1 MRRFLLWSGKHPL
14 TVIILITAFSLVAIR
29 GLFLLS
35 VDTSTEG
42 MILSGSPEHAAYLE
56 STERFGTDNI
66 TIVYV
71 RDKDLFTP
79 DKIASL
85 EELVYSLEEIKGVVR
100 AESLFSATN
109 FRNSG
114 GFLEVSPLIDWL
126 PETREEAIE
135 IRDNALANPIL
146 DGNLIT
152 GDGKGIAINLYVH
165 EEGEDSDFNVEFSRT
180 VDRVIEEKAGM
191 FDSAFQLGLSY
202 TRRLISENIVSDQI
216 KLVPLSILV
225 LLLVLTVTM
234 RSASGAVLPLI
245 TAGASVIWT
254 AGFMGYAG
262 IPINL
267 LTVIVPSLIVV
278 IGSTE
283 DIHILS
289 EYIEGVREGME
300 RVPAISYMAGKVGT
314 AVLLTSMT
322 TFIGFLSITLNKITM
337 LEQFGLTAAFG
348 LFVNPLITCMVAPV
362 YLRYFGAK
370 NPPGRRRESEALLDR
385 WITGMGEEVLRV
397 IRSHKKLVLFIL
409 LGGGAAL
416 GAFVLDVKVD
426 NDLLG
431 YFRESS
437 GIRQRSLAMHRELS
451 GPQAFY
457 LRITAGYE
465 DAFKEPGR
473 LAALH
478 GIQRFIKDKGEF
490 DHSVSLADHVALIRR
505 EMQGDGCF
513 ITPEDPGIIPQY
525 LMLLHRDDIS
535 RLVSS
540 DYSEANIIVRHN
552 LSSSHELTAAL
563 NELDA
568 YLQSHLDPHLK
579 YAFTGQ
585 NILLNNAA
593 DTMAAAQ
600 AKSLSLLLA
609 VIFLIMSILF
619 VNIKAGLLALV
630 PNAFPIVVNFG
641 LMGLLGVPLNTG
653 TAMVAAIAIGIA
665 VDDTIHFM
673 SRYHKEMR
681 TLQNQDEAMVVSVR
695 SEIKPVVST
704 SVALALGFAVLGFSG
719 FMPVVMF
726 GCLSALVML
735 LAMVGDL
742 FITPILLS
750 STQLITLW
758 EVITLRLGKE
768 VLTTSK
774 LFQGLK
780 AWQIKKIVLLGR
792 MLDAK
797 AGEYAVREGD
807 HGTSMYI
814 VLQGELSV
822 FGKNAH
828 NGEEIHYARLG
839 PGEVFGE
846 VCLVE
851 PGSRTANV
859 RAEQDSKVIE
869 IDWDGLKRIRRIYPW
884 LSSKLFL
891 NLSRIIGKRLADADQ
906 LICRLR

>member
-1 MRRFLLWSGKHPL
+1 MRRFLIWSGNHPV
-14 TVIILITAFSLVAIR
+14 TVIILLTVLTAIAAR

-35 VDTSTEG
+35 LDTSTEG
-42 MILSGSPEHAAYLE
+42 MILSGSPEHKAYLD
-56 STERFGTDNI
+56 STKRFGTDNI

-71 RDKDLFTP
+71 RDHDLFTP
-79 DKIASL
+79 AKIAAL
-85 EELVYSLEEIKGVVR
+85 EELVFSLEEIEGVVR
-100 AESLFSATN
+100 VESLFSAIN
-109 FRNSG
+109 FHNAG
-114 GFLEVSPLIDWL
+114 GFLEANPLIDWL
-126 PETREEAIE
+126 PETAAEAAE
-135 IRDNALANPIL
+135 IRGNALTNPIL
-146 DGNLIT
+146 AGNLIT
-152 GDGKGIAINLYVH
+152 EDGKGVAINLYVQ
-165 EEGEDSDFNVEFSRT
+165 EDGEDSGFNVAFSHA
-180 VDRVIEEKAGM
+180 VDRVLKEKAGM
-191 FDSAFQLGLSY
+191 FDTAFQLGLSY

-216 KLVPLSILV
+216 KLVPLSIAV

-234 RSASGAVLPLI
+234 RSASGAALPLI
-245 TAGASVIWT
+245 TAGTSVIWT

-262 IPINL
+262 IPVNL

-289 EYIEGVREGME
+289 EYIEGVREGEDRMS
-300 RVPAISYMAGKVGT
+300 AIRYMAGKVGT

-322 TFIGFLSITLNKITM
+322 TFIGFLSITLNEITI
-337 LEQFGLTAAFG
+337 LEQFGLVAAFG
-348 LFVNPLITCMVAPV
+348 LFVNPLITCMAAPV
-362 YLRYFGAK
+362 YLRFFGSQK
-370 NPPGRRRESEALLDR
+370 PPGRRRESQALMDV
-385 WITGMGEEVLRV
+385 WITGLGERV
-397 IRSHKKLVLFIL
+397 IHTIRTHKGLVLAIL
-409 LGGGAAL
+409 LGGGAVL
-416 GAFVLDVKVD
+416 GMFVFQVKVD

-437 GIRQRSLAMHRELS
+437 GIRQRSQALHEELS

-457 LRITAGYE
+457 LRISAGYE
-465 DAFKEPGR
+465 NAFKEPER
-473 LAALH
+473 LASLH
-478 GIQRFIKDKGEF
+478 EIQRFIRETGKF
-490 DHSVSLADHVALIRR
+490 DHSVSLADHIALIHR
-505 EMQGDGCF
+505 EMQGDGRF
-513 ITPEDPGIIPQY
+513 ITPDDPAIIPQY
-525 LMLLHRDDIS
+525 LLLLHRDDIS
-535 RLVSS
+535 RLVSG
-540 DYSEANIIVRHN
+540 DFSEANIVIRHN
-552 LSSSHELTAAL
+552 LSSSHSLSAAL
-563 NELDA
+563 DELDA
-568 YLQSHLDPHLK
+568 YLARNLDKHIE
-579 YAFTGQ
+579 YQFTGQ

-593 DTMAAAQ
+593 DTMAEAQ
-600 AKSLSLLLA
+600 AKSLSLLLV
-609 VIFLIMSILF
+609 VIFLIMTTLF

-641 LMGLLGVPLNTG
+641 IMGLLGVPLNTG

-673 SRYHKEMR
+673 TRYHKEMR
-681 TLQNQDEAMVVSVR
+681 GLQNQDEAMVVSVR
-695 SEIKPVVST
+695 SEIKPVVCT

-726 GCLSALVML
+726 GYLSAVVML

-780 AWQIKKIVLLGR
+780 GWQIKKIVLLGR
-792 MLDAK
+792 MLDTR
-797 AGEYAVREGD
+797 AGEYAIREGE
-807 HGTSMYI
+807 HGDSMFI
-814 VLQGELSV
+814 VIQGELSV
-822 FGKNAH
+822 FGRNAE
-828 NGEEIHYARLG
+828 NGEEIYYTHLG
-839 PGEVFGE
+839 PGDVFGE

-851 PGSRTANV
+851 PGPRTANV
-859 RAEQDSKVIE
+859 RAEEDAKVIE

-906 LICRLR
+906 LICKLR